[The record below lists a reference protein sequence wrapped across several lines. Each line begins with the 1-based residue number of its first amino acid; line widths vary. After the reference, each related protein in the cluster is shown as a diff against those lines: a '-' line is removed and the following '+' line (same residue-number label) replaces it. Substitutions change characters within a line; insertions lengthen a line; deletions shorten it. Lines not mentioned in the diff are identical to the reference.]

1 MVYARGCC
9 TAAAGRAGT
18 QGGDTHTG
26 DNQPNGRVE
35 LWPILKE
42 GEQSFKKELW
52 LVAAE
57 SVSPGQEIRVDY
69 SQCGAEHHI
78 PPATSSGGGG
88 AGGGGAG
95 GGGAGGGEAW
105 RGRRVATPGGG
116 GYARVLHQLRRLQRV
131 QQIYTAGYTKVGAV
145 AVAVR

>member
-1 MVYARGCC
+1 M
-9 TAAAGRAGT
+9 
-18 QGGDTHTG
+18 
-26 DNQPNGRVE
+26 
-35 LWPILKE
+35 
-42 GEQSFKKELW
+42 
-52 LVAAE
+52 AAE

-69 SQCGAEHHI
+69 SQCGAEHYI
-78 PPATSSGGGG
+78 SPATSSGGGG
-88 AGGGGAG
+88 ADS
-95 GGGAGGGEAW
+95 GGAGGGEAW